1 MKVLVVGADR
11 LGNIPFM
18 LRQEGVKEIIHWS
31 GRNKSSFN
39 KVVPKNIEKVIV
51 FCDYINHN
59 TMNSVKR
66 QAKVNGIPV
75 FYSKRAISQDQ
86 VMHGKLL
93 FA

>member
-1 MKVLVVGADR
+1 MKVLVVGTDR
-11 LGNIPFM
+11 LGNIPLM

-59 TMNSVKR
+59 TMSSVKR
-66 QAKVNGIPV
+66 QAKVIGIPV
-75 FYSKRAISQDQ
+75 IYSKRGLSKEP
-86 VMHGKLL
+86 VMYG
-93 FA
+93 

>member
-11 LGNIPFM
+11 LGNIPLI
-18 LRQEGVKEIIHWS
+18 LRREGVQEIIHWN

-59 TMNSVKR
+59 TMINVKR
-66 QAKVNGIPV
+66 QAKIIGIPV
-75 FYSKRAISQDQ
+75 IYSKRALSHEQ
-86 VMHGKLL
+86 VMYG
-93 FA
+93 